1 MKWASLAKDSWMQR
15 HSKASSELRVSLGF
29 QMRQWDATGSQRAAR
44 GSFWSRMP
52 TMPVG
57 PVWVSRRAVMVG
69 SKFSLGTPSMMRDI
83 TSLTH

>member
-1 MKWASLAKDSWMQR
+1 MQR
-15 HSKASSELRVSLGF
+15 HSKANSELRVSLGF
-29 QMRQWDATGSQRAAR
+29 QMRQWDATGSQRAAK

-57 PVWVSRRAVMVG
+57 LVCISRRAVMVG
-69 SKFSLGTPSMMRDI
+69 LKLSLGTPSIMRDS